1 MDYLRGYRTFRND
14 PDWSNK
20 MFVGVLLA
28 LCGYIIPIV
37 PQIALQ
43 GWAAMVVRR
52 SAQGIDTPLPRLDFD
67 LDYLGKLLNPGFKTF
82 IVSLLW
88 TLPMTFL
95 FMGLGMCVYIGG
107 VMLIAGGAQAGDEA
121 GGIAAALCVGVS
133 LLALFPLLVLMMM
146 PATIATMRAELTDDL
161 NEGLKFG
168 EVFGMMK
175 LVFKELF
182 LGTLIIGTIQGCLG
196 ILGLLLCYFPL
207 FFVMWL
213 GIYVHAIFQADL
225 YKTYLAKGGVPLA
238 KLAPTELPLPTPPQY
253 PQPPMPP
260 QQLPPQ
266 TQAGGW

>member
-14 PDWSNK
+14 PEWSSK
-20 MFVGVLLA
+20 MFVGVALA
-28 LCGYIIPIV
+28 LCSGFIPIL
-37 PQIALQ
+37 PQVALQ

-52 SAQGIDTPLPRLDFD
+52 QAQGIESPLPRLDFD
-67 LDYLGKLLNPGFKTF
+67 FDYLGKLLNPGFKTF

-95 FMGLGMCVYIGG
+95 MVGMGMCLYFGG
-107 VMLIAGGAQAGDEA
+107 VMLVIGGAQTGDET
-121 GGIAAALCVGVS
+121 GGVLALVCVGAAF
-133 LLALFPLLVLMMM
+133 LLMFPIAILMMM

-161 NEGLKFG
+161 NEGMKFG
-168 EVFGMMK
+168 EIMAMTK

-182 LGTLIIGTIQGCLG
+182 IGSLLIGTIQACLLF
-196 ILGLLLCYFPL
+196 LGMLLCYFPA

-213 GIYVHAIFQADL
+213 GIYVHATFQADL

-238 KLAPTELPLPTPPQY
+238 KLAPTELPLPTPPQI
-253 PQPPMPP
+253 PRPPMPP